1 MTDKE
6 LEKRFN
12 ECIQSLPSRQHKK
25 HETPESADKSAL
37 EAVKTEKLKD
47 YDRED
52 KNLQNIAKELHGIY
66 KELSNL
72 NRILSRRK

>member
-1 MTDKE
+1 MKDY
-6 LEKRFN
+6 N
-12 ECIQSLPSRQHKK
+12 
-25 HETPESADKSAL
+25 TPETIDKSVL
-37 EAVKTEKLKD
+37 EEVKTKKIKE

-52 KNLQNIAKELHGIY
+52 ASLQSIAKELHGIY

>member
-1 MTDKE
+1 MTE
-6 LEKRFN
+6 EQEKLFK
-12 ECIQSLPSRQHKK
+12 ECIKSIPPSNHK
-25 HETPESADKSAL
+25 TPESADKSAL
-37 EAVKTEKLKD
+37 EAARLEKLKN

-52 KNLQNIAKELHGIY
+52 VNLQNIAKELHGIY

>member
-1 MTDKE
+1 MTE
-6 LEKRFN
+6 YN
-12 ECIQSLPSRQHKK
+12 P
-25 HETPESADKSAL
+25 PESAEKSAL
-37 EAVKTEKLKD
+37 EAANTKKIKE

-52 KNLQNIAKELHGIY
+52 ASLQNIAKELHGIY

>member
-1 MTDKE
+1 MTKYCPT
-6 LEKRFN
+6 N
-12 ECIQSLPSRQHKK
+12 
-25 HETPESADKSAL
+25 TPESADKSAL
-37 EAVKTEKLKD
+37 EAVKTKKVKE

-52 KNLQNIAKELHGIY
+52 VNLQSIAKELHGIY

>member
-1 MTDKE
+1 MTE
-6 LEKRFN
+6 EHEKLFK
-12 ECIQSLPSRQHKK
+12 ECIKSLPPRS
-25 HETPESADKSAL
+25 HETPESADESAL
-37 EAVKTEKLKD
+37 EAVKTEKIKE

>member
-1 MTDKE
+1 MTE
-6 LEKRFN
+6 EQEKRFK
-12 ECIQSLPSRQHKK
+12 ECVKALPARDYV
-25 HETPESADKSAL
+25 TPESADESAL
-37 EAVKTEKLKD
+37 EAVKTEKIKD

>member
-1 MTDKE
+1 MTE
-6 LEKRFN
+6 EQQKRFD
-12 ECIQSLPSRQHKK
+12 ECIKALPHREHK
-25 HETPESADKSAL
+25 TPESADKSAL
-37 EAVKTEKLKD
+37 EAVKTKKIKE

-52 KNLQNIAKELHGIY
+52 VNLQNIAKELHGIY

>member
-1 MTDKE
+1 MKDY
-6 LEKRFN
+6 N
-12 ECIQSLPSRQHKK
+12 
-25 HETPESADKSAL
+25 TPESADKSAL
-37 EAVKTEKLKD
+37 EAVKTKKLKE

-52 KNLQNIAKELHGIY
+52 INLQNIAKELHGIY

>member
-1 MTDKE
+1 MTE
-6 LEKRFN
+6 YN
-12 ECIQSLPSRQHKK
+12 
-25 HETPESADKSAL
+25 TPESADKSAL
-37 EAVKTEKLKD
+37 EAVKNKKLKD

-52 KNLQNIAKELHGIY
+52 ASLQNIAKELHGIY

>member
-1 MTDKE
+1 MTEDKFY
-6 LEKRFN
+6 K
-12 ECIQSLPSRQHKK
+12 
-25 HETPESADKSAL
+25 PESADKSAL
-37 EAVKTEKLKD
+37 EAAKMEKIKE

-52 KNLQNIAKELHGIY
+52 KNLQSIAKELHGIY

>member
-1 MTDKE
+1 MTDY
-6 LEKRFN
+6 N
-12 ECIQSLPSRQHKK
+12 
-25 HETPESADKSAL
+25 TPESADESAL
-37 EAVKTEKLKD
+37 EAVKNKKIKD

-52 KNLQNIAKELHGIY
+52 ANLQNIAKELHCIY

>member
-1 MTDKE
+1 MTE
-6 LEKRFN
+6 EHEKLFK
-12 ECIQSLPSRQHKK
+12 ECIKSLPPRS

-37 EAVKTEKLKD
+37 EAAKNKKLKD

-52 KNLQNIAKELHGIY
+52 ANLQSIAKELHGIY

>member
-1 MTDKE
+1 MTEEQKKHFD
-6 LEKRFN
+6 
-12 ECIQSLPSRQHKK
+12 ECIKALPPHE

-37 EAVKTEKLKD
+37 EAAKMEKIKE

-52 KNLQNIAKELHGIY
+52 KNLQSIAKELHGIY

>member
-1 MTDKE
+1 MTKE
-6 LEKRFN
+6 QEEKFKKG
-12 ECIQSLPSRQHKK
+12 IKGLPPRS
-25 HETPESADKSAL
+25 HETPESADNSAL
-37 EAVKTEKLKD
+37 EAVKTKKIKD

-52 KNLQNIAKELHGIY
+52 ANLQSIAKELHGIY

>member
-1 MTDKE
+1 MTEDKFY
-6 LEKRFN
+6 K
-12 ECIQSLPSRQHKK
+12 
-25 HETPESADKSAL
+25 PESADKSAL
-37 EAVKTEKLKD
+37 ETVKTEKLKD

-52 KNLQNIAKELHGIY
+52 KNLQSIAKELHGIY

>member
-1 MTDKE
+1 MTE
-6 LEKRFN
+6 EQEKRFK
-12 ECIQSLPSRQHKK
+12 ECIKALSHKEY
-25 HETPESADKSAL
+25 ETPERLYTEEAL
-37 EAVKTEKLKD
+37 EAVKMDKLKD

-52 KNLQNIAKELHGIY
+52 KNLQNIAKELRGIY

>member
-1 MTDKE
+1 MTDEQKQ
-6 LEKRFN
+6 RFD
-12 ECIQSLPSRQHKK
+12 ECIKSIHHKD
-25 HETPESADKSAL
+25 HETPESADDSAL
-37 EAVKTEKLKD
+37 EAAKTKKIKE

-52 KNLQNIAKELHGIY
+52 ANLQNIAKELHGIY

>member
-1 MTDKE
+1 MTE
-6 LEKRFN
+6 EQEKRFK
-12 ECIQSLPSRQHKK
+12 ECIKALPVREY
-25 HETPESADKSAL
+25 ETPERLYTEEAL
-37 EAVKTEKLKD
+37 EAVKMDKLKD

>member
-1 MTDKE
+1 MTEEEK
-6 LEKRFN
+6 KRFH
-12 ECIQSLPSRQHKK
+12 EYIKPLPPRK
-25 HETPESADKSAL
+25 HETPESADKSVI
-37 EAVKTEKLKD
+37 EAAKNKKLKD

-52 KNLQNIAKELHGIY
+52 ANLQSIAKELHGIY

>member
-1 MTDKE
+1 MTDE
-6 LEKRFN
+6 LMKRFN
-12 ECIQSLPSRQHKK
+12 ECIKAIPHTD
-25 HETPESADKSAL
+25 HETPESVDKSVL
-37 EAVKTEKLKD
+37 EAVKTKKIKD

-52 KNLQNIAKELHGIY
+52 INLQNIAKELHGIY

>member
-1 MTDKE
+1 MTE
-6 LEKRFN
+6 YN
-12 ECIQSLPSRQHKK
+12 
-25 HETPESADKSAL
+25 TPESAEKSAL
-37 EAVKTEKLKD
+37 EAAKTKKIKE

-52 KNLQNIAKELHGIY
+52 ASLQNIAKELHGIY

>member
-1 MTDKE
+1 MIE
-6 LEKRFN
+6 EQEKRFK
-12 ECIQSLPSRQHKK
+12 ECIRALPPRE

-37 EAVKTEKLKD
+37 EAVKTKKLKEF
-47 YDRED
+47 DRED
-52 KNLQNIAKELHGIY
+52 ASLQSIAKELHGIY

>member
-1 MTDKE
+1 MKDYNTPETTDKSV
-6 LEKRFN
+6 LE
-12 ECIQSLPSRQHKK
+12 E
-25 HETPESADKSAL
+25 
-37 EAVKTEKLKD
+37 VKTKKIKE

-52 KNLQNIAKELHGIY
+52 ANLQSIAKELHGIY

>member
-1 MTDKE
+1 MIKD
-6 LEKRFN
+6 N
-12 ECIQSLPSRQHKK
+12 PNYGDPLPLN
-25 HETPESADKSAL
+25 TPESADNSAL
-37 EAVKTEKLKD
+37 EAAKNKKLKD

-52 KNLQNIAKELHGIY
+52 ANLQSIAKELHGIY

>member
-1 MTDKE
+1 MTEDQEKLFKE
-6 LEKRFN
+6 FIKG
-12 ECIQSLPSRQHKK
+12 LPPRS
-25 HETPESADKSAL
+25 HETPESADNSAL
-37 EAVKTEKLKD
+37 EAVKTKKIKD

-52 KNLQNIAKELHGIY
+52 ANLQNIAKGLHGIY

>member
-1 MTDKE
+1 MTKDN
-6 LEKRFN
+6 L
-12 ECIQSLPSRQHKK
+12 
-25 HETPESADKSAL
+25 ETPEDFAQDVIN
-37 EAVKTEKLKD
+37 AVKDKKIKE

-52 KNLQNIAKELHGIY
+52 ANLQSIAKELHGIY

>member
-1 MTDKE
+1 MKDY
-6 LEKRFN
+6 N
-12 ECIQSLPSRQHKK
+12 
-25 HETPESADKSAL
+25 TPESADKSAL
-37 EAVKTEKLKD
+37 EAVKNKKIKD

-52 KNLQNIAKELHGIY
+52 ANLQNIAKELHGIY

>member
-1 MTDKE
+1 M
-6 LEKRFN
+6 
-12 ECIQSLPSRQHKK
+12 K
-25 HETPESADKSAL
+25 HYKTPESADNSAL
-37 EAVKTEKLKD
+37 EAVKTKKLKD

-52 KNLQNIAKELHGIY
+52 ANLQSIAKELHGIY